1 MMSTEK
7 SNSRR
12 AFFKKGIS
20 TLAVVAGIQQT
31 VKADDGSPK
40 IKMLTP
46 DGKLVEVSQSVFT
59 QAQKKKATNKD
70 IQEWVTKKS

>member
-1 MMSTEK
+1 MSTEK

-20 TLAVVAGIQQT
+20 TLAVAAGIQQAA
-31 VKADDGSPK
+31 KADDNSAK

-46 DGKLVEVSQSVFT
+46 DGKLVEVSQSVLT
-59 QAQKKKATNKD
+59 QAQKTKATNKD

>member
-1 MMSTEK
+1 MSTEK
-7 SNSRR
+7 PNSRR

-20 TLAVVAGIQQT
+20 TLAVVAGIQQ
-31 VKADDGSPK
+31 VARADDNSPK

-46 DGKLVEVSQSVFT
+46 EGKLVEVPQSVLT
-59 QAQKKKATNKD
+59 QAQKKKASNQD

>member
-1 MMSTEK
+1 MSTEK

-20 TLAVVAGIQQT
+20 TLAVAAGIQQIA
-31 VKADDGSPK
+31 KADDDSPK

-46 DGKLVEVSQSVFT
+46 DGKLVEVSQTVLN

-70 IQEWVTKKS
+70 IQEWVNKKS